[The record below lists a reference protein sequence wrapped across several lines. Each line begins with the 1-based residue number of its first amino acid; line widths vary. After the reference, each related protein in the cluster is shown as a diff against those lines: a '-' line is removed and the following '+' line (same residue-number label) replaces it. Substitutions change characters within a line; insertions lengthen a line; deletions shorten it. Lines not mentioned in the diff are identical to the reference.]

1 LQSKIV
7 PITQKTAGRSQL
19 IHLERA
25 LPVTRERAKVS
36 YKSARP
42 LKRTIIVSP
51 EADAFLEE
59 IK

>member
-7 PITQKTAGRSQL
+7 PITQKSAGRSQR
-19 IHLERA
+19 IHLERPP
-25 LPVTRERAKVS
+25 PVTRERPKVS

-51 EADAFLEE
+51 EADALLEE
-59 IK
+59 IE